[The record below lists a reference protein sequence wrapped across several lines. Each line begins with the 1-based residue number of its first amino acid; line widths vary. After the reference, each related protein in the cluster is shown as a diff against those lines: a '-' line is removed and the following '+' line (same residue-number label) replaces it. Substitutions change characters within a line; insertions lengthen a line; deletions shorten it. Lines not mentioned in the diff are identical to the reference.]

1 MALVEWSP
9 DYSVQ
14 VQEFDLHHQK
24 LIGYINELNDS
35 MRQGKGKAQLPEIL
49 RKLVD
54 YTGYHFER
62 EEELMEAHHFQG
74 LAAHKEEHRIFV
86 EKIRSFQRDFSLGR
100 VALSLEILHFLRDW
114 LIHHI
119 LETDKEYGPFLKD
132 KGVS

>member
-1 MALVEWSP
+1 
-9 DYSVQ
+9 
-14 VQEFDLHHQK
+14 
-24 LIGYINELNDS
+24 
-35 MRQGKGKAQLPEIL
+35 
-49 RKLVD
+49 
-54 YTGYHFER
+54 
-62 EEELMEAHHFQG
+62 MEAHHFQG

-114 LIHHI
+114 LLHHI